1 MKKVLAVIVA
11 LVMAFSLCVPSFAET
26 TSAAGGFDFATI
38 VETIK
43 GVIGGFLPSDTSSPD
58 IGGIIGSIGG
68 IIGGIGGGTDTTGGT
83 GTSEPSMPKIE
94 NLSPE
99 EAEAFVAAAL
109 NGELPI
115 EGFEGHRFTKAE
127 LSAMIEALYATG
139 QMDYESYQNLMAA
152 LEAAEEPS
160 STPAPDIDD
169 SQVAAAAA
177 EVIKTLKNMGIPADQ
192 LKSVVDALYDQGA
205 IPQNVYD
212 EIIRQLDAEEGT
224 SESGNSGGIGGFLG
238 GIVDA
243 ITGLFGGG
251 NGEGGEGNNG
261 STTNPD
267 AYEGK
272 EPTGDTAILSVAA
285 VAAVA
290 GVALVLTKKKQK

>member
-11 LVMAFSLCVPSFAET
+11 LVMAFSLCVPSFAAT
-26 TSAAGGFDFATI
+26 TTAAAGGFDFATI
-38 VETIK
+38 AETIK
-43 GVIGGFLPSDTSSPD
+43 GVIGGFLPSDTSLPD
-58 IGGIIGSIGG
+58 IDGVIGSIGDIIG
-68 IIGGIGGGTDTTGGT
+68 DVIGGIGGGTDTTGGT

-99 EAEAFVAAAL
+99 AAETMVDLMLSQGFSKEEIAAAFD
-109 NGELPI
+109 E
-115 EGFEGHRFTKAE
+115 
-127 LSAMIEALYATG
+127 MYATDK
-139 QMDYESYQNLMAA
+139 MDYVSYQNLMAA

-160 STPAPDIDD
+160 STPVPDVDD

-177 EVIKTLKNMGIPADQ
+177 EVIKRLKDMGIPADQ
-192 LKSVVDALYDQGA
+192 LKSVVDALYEQGA

-261 STTNPD
+261 NTTNPD

>member
-1 MKKVLAVIVA
+1 
-11 LVMAFSLCVPSFAET
+11 
-26 TSAAGGFDFATI
+26 
-38 VETIK
+38 
-43 GVIGGFLPSDTSSPD
+43 
-58 IGGIIGSIGG
+58 
-68 IIGGIGGGTDTTGGT
+68 
-83 GTSEPSMPKIE
+83 
-94 NLSPE
+94 
-99 EAEAFVAAAL
+99 
-109 NGELPI
+109 
-115 EGFEGHRFTKAE
+115 
-127 LSAMIEALYATG
+127 
-139 QMDYESYQNLMAA
+139 MAA

-251 NGEGGEGNNG
+251 NDDGGNGNNG

-267 AYEGK
+267 SYEGK

>member
-43 GVIGGFLPSDTSSPD
+43 GVIGGFLPSDTSLPD
-58 IGGIIGSIGG
+58 IGGVIGSIGD

-99 EAEAFVAAAL
+99 EAKTMVDLMLSQGFSKEEIAAAFD
-109 NGELPI
+109 E
-115 EGFEGHRFTKAE
+115 
-127 LSAMIEALYATG
+127 MYATDK
-139 QMDYESYQNLMAA
+139 MDYESYQNLMAA

-177 EVIKTLKNMGIPADQ
+177 EVIKRLKDMGIPADQ

-243 ITGLFGGG
+243 ITGLLGGG

-272 EPTGDTAILSVAA
+272 EPTGDTALLSVAA

>member
-26 TSAAGGFDFATI
+26 TAAAGGFDLGAI

-43 GVIGGFLPSDTSSPD
+43 GVIGGFVPSDTSMPD
-58 IGGIIGSIGG
+58 IDSVVGSIGDIIG
-68 IIGGIGGGTDTTGGT
+68 DIIGGIGGGSDTTGSTDTTGGADEIT
-83 GTSEPSMPKIE
+83 IT

-99 EAEAFVAAAL
+99 EAETLVNTAL
-109 NGELPI
+109 NAG
-115 EGFEGHRFTKAE
+115 FTKTE
-127 LSAMIEALYATG
+127 LEAAFEEMYATG
-139 QMDYESYQNLMAA
+139 RMDYTSYQNLMAA
-152 LEAAEEPS
+152 LAAAEEPS
-160 STPAPDIDD
+160 STPVPDVDD

-177 EVIKTLKNMGIPADQ
+177 EVIKALKDMGIPADQ
-192 LKSVVDALYDQGA
+192 LKSVVDALYEQGA

-212 EIIRQLDAEEGT
+212 EIIRQLDAEEAT

-251 NGEGGEGNNG
+251 GEGGEGDNG
-261 STTNPD
+261 NTTNPD

>member
-43 GVIGGFLPSDTSSPD
+43 GVIGGFLPSDTSLPD
-58 IGGIIGSIGG
+58 IDGVIGSIGDIIG
-68 IIGGIGGGTDTTGGT
+68 DVIGGIGGGTDTTGST

-99 EAEAFVAAAL
+99 EAKTMVDLMLSQGFSKEEIAAAFD
-109 NGELPI
+109 E
-115 EGFEGHRFTKAE
+115 
-127 LSAMIEALYATG
+127 MYATDK
-139 QMDYESYQNLMAA
+139 MDYESYQNLMAA

-160 STPAPDIDD
+160 TPVPDVDD

-177 EVIKTLKNMGIPADQ
+177 EVIKRLKDMGIPADQ

-243 ITGLFGGG
+243 ITGLLGGG

>member
-11 LVMAFSLCVPSFAET
+11 LVMAFSLCVPSFAAT
-26 TSAAGGFDFATI
+26 TTAAAGGFDFATI
-38 VETIK
+38 AETIK
-43 GVIGGFLPSDTSSPD
+43 GVIGGFLPSDTSLPD
-58 IGGIIGSIGG
+58 IDGVIGSIGDIIG
-68 IIGGIGGGTDTTGGT
+68 DVIGGIGGGTDTTGGT

-99 EAEAFVAAAL
+99 AAETMVDLMLSQGFSKEEIAAAFD
-109 NGELPI
+109 E
-115 EGFEGHRFTKAE
+115 
-127 LSAMIEALYATG
+127 MYATDK
-139 QMDYESYQNLMAA
+139 MDYVSYQNLMAA

-160 STPAPDIDD
+160 STPVPDVDD
-169 SQVAAAAA
+169 SQVTAAAA
-177 EVIKTLKNMGIPADQ
+177 EVIKRLKDMGIPADQ
-192 LKSVVDALYDQGA
+192 LKSVVDALYEQGA

-212 EIIRQLDAEEGT
+212 EIISQLDAEEGT

-251 NGEGGEGNNG
+251 NDEGGKGNNG